1 MFRDLMEIS
10 NEYHA
15 IDGYPVGI
23 SSCLLWVAVNW
34 ATWVQFPAGE
44 GTYLTALQTEW
55 PRANQ
60 ASYPKCNWEFST
72 WVKQLG
78 HKSE

>member
-1 MFRDLMEIS
+1 MFRDLKEIS
-10 NEYHA
+10 SEYHA
-15 IDGYPVGI
+15 IDGYPAGI

-34 ATWVQFPAGE
+34 ATWDQFPAGE